1 MLLNRIFA
9 ILLLLTSVIFT
20 FGQSK
25 TNPSDKFKQ
34 LEENLP
40 TPNEYR
46 TASGAPGNK
55 YWQQRADYVID
66 VEIDDTN
73 QRLIGKET
81 ITYQN
86 LSPDTLTYL
95 WVQIDQN
102 IFAKDSDSQK
112 TQTAPSFERGVPL
125 NQLEQL
131 VARKFEGKVNI
142 TNVSDAKSSGLK
154 YTIVD
159 TMMRVDLPAPLAP
172 GQNFVFNIA
181 WNFEINNQRIF
192 GGRTGYEYFPR
203 DQNYLYEMAHWFPRM
218 AAYYDVYG
226 WQHKQFLGSGEF
238 TLEFG
243 NYLVRITTPNDHVVS
258 ATGVLQN
265 SKDVLTKT
273 QIDRLKQAE
282 TAKEPM
288 KIITAEEAK
297 ANESSKPTGKK
308 TWIFKADNVRDF
320 AFASSRKFIWDAQ
333 GHNVEGN
340 KVMAMSFYPNEGNPL
355 WEKYST
361 HAIIHTLNVYSRYSF
376 PYPYPVAQSV
386 NGPVGGMEYPM
397 ICFNGPRPNAD
408 GSYSAGT
415 KYGLISVIIHEVG
428 HNYFPMIVNSDER
441 QWTWMDEGLNTFL
454 QYLSEQEW
462 EDKYP
467 SRRGEPANITDYM
480 ISQNQVPIM
489 TQSDSVLQFGNN
501 AYGKPATA
509 LNILRETVMGRE
521 LFDFAFKTY
530 SQRWKFKRPTPADFF
545 RTMEDASA
553 VDLDWFWR
561 GWFYTTDHVDI
572 SIENVRLYQI
582 NSQNPDVEKELQRK
596 QANAEPKTLSEQRN
610 KDLPKRIDQYPS
622 LRDFYNDYD
631 QYKVSDIERQTYQN
645 FLSSLD
651 DVEKSI
657 LNSGY
662 YFYVVDLKNVGGL
675 VMPVIFKVE
684 YMDGT
689 SEEIRIPAEIWRYD
703 NFNVS
708 KLIITKKEAKAIIL
722 DPNLETADVDLNNNF
737 FPRRPI
743 PTRFQVFKQG
753 QRGNVQP
760 VPNQPSPQT
769 SGSSASLTGKW
780 NIGIDAGGQVMS
792 FSMNLTQ
799 SGNTITGTIDSPQG
813 SIPISSGVVNNGVVT
828 LKTTSPIELTFVG
841 TTSGNSISGNVT
853 APQGTTTFSGSKTP

>member
-1 MLLNRIFA
+1 
-9 ILLLLTSVIFT
+9 
-20 FGQSK
+20 
-25 TNPSDKFKQ
+25 
-34 LEENLP
+34 LEEILP

-46 TASGAPGNK
+46 TASGAPGYK

-66 VEIDDTN
+66 VELDDVN
-73 QRLIGKET
+73 QRIIGKET

-86 LSPDTLTYL
+86 ISPDSLSYL
-95 WVQIDQN
+95 WLQIDQN
-102 IFAKDSDSQK
+102 LFAKDSDTQK

-125 NQLEQL
+125 SQLEQT
-131 VARKFEGKVNI
+131 VARQYDGKVNI
-142 TNVSDAKSSGLK
+142 TNVSDAKNNGLK
-154 YTIVD
+154 YTIVN
-159 TMMRVDLPAPLAP
+159 TMMRIDLPTPLAS
-172 GQNFVFNIA
+172 GQTFVFNVG
-181 WNFEINNQRIF
+181 WNYVINNQRIF
-192 GGRTGYEYFPR
+192 GGRAGYEYFPR
-203 DQNYLYEMAHWFPRM
+203 DGNYLYEMAQWFPRM

-243 NYLVRITTPNDHVVS
+243 NYLVRITAPNDHVVS

-265 SKDVLTKT
+265 SKEVLTKT
-273 QIDRLKQAE
+273 QIDRLKQSE

-308 TWIFKADNVRDF
+308 TWIFKADDVRDF

-333 GHNVEGN
+333 GHNVGGN
-340 KVMAMSFYPNEGNPL
+340 NVMAMSFYPNEGNPL

-376 PYPYPVAQSV
+376 TYPYPVAQSI

-441 QWTWMDEGLNTFL
+441 DWTWMDEGLNTFL

-462 EDKYP
+462 EEKYP
-467 SRRGEPANITDYM
+467 SRRGEPQNITDYM
-480 ISQNQVPIM
+480 ISENQVPIM
-489 TQSDSVLQFGNN
+489 TQSDSLLQFGNN
-501 AYGKPATA
+501 AYAKPATA

-530 SQRWKFKRPTPADFF
+530 AQRWKFKRPTPADFF

-582 NSQNPDVEKELQRK
+582 DTQNPDIEKELQRK
-596 QANAEPKTLSEQRN
+596 RANAQPKTLSQQRN
-610 KDLPKRIDQYPS
+610 VPLPKRIDQYPS
-622 LRDFYNDYD
+622 LRDFYNDFD
-631 QYKVSDIERQTYQN
+631 QYKVSDLEKQSYQS
-645 FLSSLD
+645 FISSLD
-651 DVEKSI
+651 DVEKAI
-657 LNSGY
+657 LNSGN
-662 YFYVVDLKNVGGL
+662 YFYVVDLKNKGGL

-703 NFNVS
+703 NFDVS
-708 KLIITKKEAKAIIL
+708 KLIVTKKEAKAIVL
-722 DPNLETADVDLNNNF
+722 DPNLETADADLSNNF
-737 FPRRPI
+737 FPRRVV

-753 QRGNVQP
+753 QRGNIQP
-760 VPNQPSPQT
+760 VPNQPRQQT

-780 NIGIDAGGQVMS
+780 NIGIDAGGQVMA
-792 FSMNLTQ
+792 FTMNLTQ
-799 SGNTITGTIDSPQG
+799 NGDIITGTIDSPQG
-813 SIPISSGVVNNGVVT
+813 SIPISSGTIKDGVVT
-828 LKTTSPIELTFVG
+828 LKSVSPIELTFVG
-841 TTSGNSISGNVT
+841 QVTGSSISGNVT
-853 APQGTTTFSGSKTP
+853 APQGTTTFSGSKVP